1 MKEEVDILLENDKAN
16 MLNAAENYLKNLDA
30 KMKDISIARE
40 DAYQKLNEYKNL
52 I

>member
-1 MKEEVDILLENDKAN
+1 LKEEVDVLLENDKAN

-30 KMKDISIARE
+30 KMKDISVARE

>member
-1 MKEEVDILLENDKAN
+1 MKEEVDVLLENDKAN

-30 KMKDISIARE
+30 KMKDIRVARE